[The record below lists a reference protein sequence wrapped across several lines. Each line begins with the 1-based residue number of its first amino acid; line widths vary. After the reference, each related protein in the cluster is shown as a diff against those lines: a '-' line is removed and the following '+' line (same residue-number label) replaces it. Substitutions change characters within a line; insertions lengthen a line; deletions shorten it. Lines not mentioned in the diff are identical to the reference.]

1 MLFVVEERHEGEKYN
16 NDFGGRGLGV
26 GGHRGVG
33 GDRYVDYGK
42 KRKCS
47 NTFVN
52 THCISFMILN
62 NIRPLIRL
70 RDFGFSGSLH
80 VIPSPV

>member
-16 NDFGGRGLGV
+16 INFGGRELGV
-26 GGHRGVG
+26 GAYKGG
-33 GDRYVDYGK
+33 GDRYVDYAK

-47 NTFVN
+47 NTFIN

-62 NIRPLIRL
+62 NIRPFIHL